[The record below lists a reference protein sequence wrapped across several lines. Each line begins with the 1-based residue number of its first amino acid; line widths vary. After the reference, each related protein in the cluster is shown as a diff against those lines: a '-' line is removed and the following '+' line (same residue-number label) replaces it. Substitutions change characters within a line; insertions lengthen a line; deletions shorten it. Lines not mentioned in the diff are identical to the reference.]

1 MSTQSDAPTL
11 NKLVS
16 LTFDESPKVRKEAA
30 KSLGALDDPAAL
42 FALVELSYDKD
53 VGVKKAAQDILDQ
66 KKHSEKEVM
75 SFAEIFSSGKKRD
88 DSAQGGQ
95 AHDTKEKVLE
105 PIAMLFEKRLG
116 KEKGDRVR
124 EKMMPAIER
133 IYQKSVMPES
143 EKSDESG
150 RKAMQEFL
158 TSYLEAVS
166 DVGQIGPAAPEPA
179 AQGGENAGEKDGEFE
194 VHEEFSDELEEIG
207 TKEKRFEVVGKEIS
221 EIEAAEEIEQ
231 KQESVLGKLPD
242 TVFKK
247 AYEAMMLSDG
257 DDDIMKR
264 EMERAMKNA
273 KHDVKL
279 AYVLARKKF
288 KETDITHLTKVR
300 NGMRNVNTEDLV
312 VKEVENKE
320 YDRTKKMK
328 DVVTRMVV
336 NDAEGD
342 EGVVYLFDG
351 RGSQVKPGM
360 RIRVIKG
367 YVKTFEF
374 SGETAL
380 TISKKGNVY
389 IVL

>member
-30 KSLGALDDPAAL
+30 KSLGELDDPAAL

-53 VGVKKAAQDILDQ
+53 VGVKTIAQDILDK

-75 SFAEIFSSGKKRD
+75 SFAEIFSSGKKEETPKGELP
-88 DSAQGGQ
+88 ST
-95 AHDTKEKVLE
+95 TKDKVLH
-105 PIAMLFEKRLG
+105 PITMLFEKRLG
-116 KEKGDRVR
+116 KEKADRVR
-124 EKMMPAIER
+124 ERMMPAIEK
-133 IYQKSVMPES
+133 IYQKAVSPES
-143 EKSDESG
+143 ERSDESG

-166 DVGQIGPAAPEPA
+166 DVNGSDRAGPEAPEPESE
-179 AQGGENAGEKDGEFE
+179 GAGEKDGGFE
-194 VHEEFSDELEEIG
+194 VHEQLANELGEVT
-207 TKEKRFEVVGKEIS
+207 TKEKQFEVVAKEIS
-221 EIEAAEEIEQ
+221 DIEAAEEIEQ
-231 KQESVLGKLPD
+231 KQENVLTKLPD

-247 AYEAMMLSDG
+247 AYETMMLSEG

-264 EMERAMKNA
+264 EMERAIKSA

-300 NGMRNVNTEDLV
+300 NAMRNVNTEDLT
-312 VKEVENKE
+312 VKEVESKE
-320 YDRTKKMK
+320 YDRTKRMK
-328 DVVTRMVV
+328 DVLTRIVV

-351 RGSQVKPGM
+351 RGSEVKPGM
-360 RIRVIKG
+360 RIRVVRG

-380 TISKKGNVY
+380 TISRKGNVY